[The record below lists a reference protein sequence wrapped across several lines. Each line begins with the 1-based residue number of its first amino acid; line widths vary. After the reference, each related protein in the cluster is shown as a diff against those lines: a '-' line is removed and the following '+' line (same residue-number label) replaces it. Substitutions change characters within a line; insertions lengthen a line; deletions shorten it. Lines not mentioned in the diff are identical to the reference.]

1 MITLYST
8 NCPKC
13 KVIETKL
20 KQLGLNYNTITD
32 INIMKQ
38 KGMSSAPYL
47 ELEDGSLLD
56 FNKARL
62 WMQNQVK

>member
-38 KGMSSAPYL
+38 KGISSAPYL

-62 WMQNQVK
+62 WIKNQVK

>member
-20 KQLGLNYNTITD
+20 KNANIEYSINLD
-32 INIMKQ
+32 IETMKQ
-38 KGMSSAPYL
+38 KGMKSAPYL

-56 FNKARL
+56 FSKARL
-62 WMQNQVK
+62 WLQNL